1 MKLINP
7 LEITKYG
14 IVVYQQA
21 VNNKNIIN
29 LKIFFTKVNPLFNW
43 LTCDNGERLIWD
55 KTISDSTDGT
65 IFIYETR
72 NSLEEGFYRIVVESY
87 SYNGQSKL
95 GEKTIGVLE
104 ETDKI
109 IIGLPYS
116 IYDPIT
122 LS

>member
-55 KTISDSTDGT
+55 Y
-65 IFIYETR
+65 F
-72 NSLEEGFYRIVVESY
+72 
-87 SYNGQSKL
+87 
-95 GEKTIGVLE
+95 
-104 ETDKI
+104 
-109 IIGLPYS
+109 
-116 IYDPIT
+116 
-122 LS
+122 